1 MSSPPQGSRM
11 IPEMGNQK
19 RCGIVLF
26 DPIKDKYLL
35 VRGRDSKKWGFPKGH
50 MEAGELEEETAI
62 REFLEETGLSISGPF
77 HGRVRFG
84 NNIYFAKT
92 RPENRVLNTRD
103 HNEIDE
109 IKWFPKSE
117 ILALTKDSC
126 NFGLSMWRKQ
136 MLVLPSECIHT
147 VGSHTRI
154 HGMTA
159 TTASY
164 PVLPT
169 NTTKKWFD
177 RVSIPVM
184 I

>member
-1 MSSPPQGSRM
+1 
-11 IPEMGNQK
+11 
-19 RCGIVLF
+19 
-26 DPIKDKYLL
+26 
-35 VRGRDSKKWGFPKGH
+35 
-50 MEAGELEEETAI
+50 
-62 REFLEETGLSISGPF
+62 
-77 HGRVRFG
+77 
-84 NNIYFAKT
+84 
-92 RPENRVLNTRD
+92 
-103 HNEIDE
+103 IDE

-164 PVLPT
+164 PVLAA